1 VFLPYLQSRQTAP
14 KPLHQAQ
21 GMPGPAPLPLQDLQ
35 SLAPCCLHTPQVCT
49 GIVSSILPAL
59 RPTLLTVRTSPV
71 SCHCYP
77 TPASFLLTPYLSYTA
92 YLPPDPVSLLD
103 HRPHAGPMSVFAPRV
118 HQRPVDGYPVDIGAT
133 GGYGDS

>member
-1 VFLPYLQSRQTAP
+1 MLLPYLQSRQTAP

-71 SCHCYP
+71 SCHGHP
-77 TPASFLLTPYLSYTA
+77 TPAVLPLDPMPLLHLITLTPCLSSTTGFM
-92 YLPPDPVSLLD
+92 PDPCRFS
-103 HRPHAGPMSVFAPRV
+103 PS
-118 HQRPVDGYPVDIGAT
+118 
-133 GGYGDS
+133 